1 MGVRGS
7 ASGSRRFVSAGV
19 WPRRWRSYAALAV
32 MVVLLTQALA
42 YLGAHDASRAASRED
57 EDIARRAARI
67 ERMLSHQTMLRNQ
80 LASLR
85 ETAARLDDEAARDAH
100 HADRAATRT
109 AMPVE
114 DRRGTRDERHPEDG
128 VRAVERGTNPVPDTS
143 GVDRRVPRRAAGSAS
158 ADIVA
163 EAARRYAESLGLDLA
178 LDVDADPLAEN
189 ADWILK
195 PEAFGREGAS
205 RLRGASFAENDGAY
219 AAVVI
224 VACNRV
230 EYLRRTVRSVDA
242 VRAAEHGAAAKFPL
256 FIAQDGDHD
265 GVKQLA
271 ASVSSRYHYVQ
282 HLEETPPKTRTRER
296 WDDAAYYRISAHYR
310 FALSKLFDGLGYP
323 RVIVLEDDMELA
335 PDFFS
340 YFEALGKVMD
350 ADPSVYAVSSWND
363 NGQKPHAWDD
373 RRVYRS
379 DFFPGLGW
387 MLHDRLWAEL
397 APIWPDSF
405 WDDWMRLR
413 STRSGRETL
422 RPEVCRTFNFGEK
435 GASKGLFF
443 KTYLESIRVAENR
456 VNWADED
463 LSYLGYDAYEAAVRE
478 SVAAAT
484 RVEYPHQVES
494 RLRKSIPDDE
504 RAFAV
509 EYSSLEDFKTK
520 AKRFGIFPE
529 WKDGVPR
536 ARVPRRGHVQD
547 ARGARHRALYAVAD
561 GPRRGI
567 LSKAASDAVIPI
579 PEEER
584 RPKPASR

>member
-1 MGVRGS
+1 MPLCARRVVVMGYRGS
-7 ASGSRRFVSAGV
+7 ASGSRRSVAAGV

-32 MVVLLTQALA
+32 IVVLLTQALA
-42 YLGAHDASRAASRED
+42 YLGAHDASRAVSRED

-67 ERMLSHQTMLRNQ
+67 ERMLSHQTTLRNQ

-85 ETAARLDDEAARDAH
+85 ETAARLDDEAARDARR
-100 HADRAATRT
+100 ADGAATRT
-109 AMPVE
+109 AVPVE
-114 DRRGTRDERHPEDG
+114 DRRGTRDERHPED
-128 VRAVERGTNPVPDTS
+128 VPRAVERGANPAPDPAS
-143 GVDRRVPRRAAGSAS
+143 VARRDPRRAGGSAS

-178 LDVDADPLAEN
+178 LDGDDADPLAEN
-189 ADWILK
+189 ADWILT

-205 RLRGASFAENDGAY
+205 RLRGASFAENEGAY

-242 VRAAEHGAAAKFPL
+242 VRAAEPGAAAKFPL

-265 GVKQLA
+265 GVKRLA

-340 YFEALGKVMD
+340 YFEAMGKVMD

-363 NGQKPHAWDD
+363 NGQKPRAWDE

-443 KTYLESIRVAENR
+443 KTYLESIRVASNR
-456 VNWADED
+456 VDWANED
-463 LSYLGYDAYEAAVRE
+463 LSYLRYDAYEAAVRE

-494 RLRKSIPDDE
+494 SLRKSIPDDE
-504 RAFAV
+504 RVFVV

-536 ARVPRRGHVQD
+536 GGYRGVVTFKMLEGRATVHFAPSRMVP
-547 ARGARHRALYAVAD
+547 VAESYRKLH
-561 GPRRGI
+561 PT
-567 LSKAASDAVIPI
+567 P
-579 PEEER
+579 
-584 RPKPASR
+584 

>member
-57 EDIARRAARI
+57 EDITRRAARI

-128 VRAVERGTNPVPDTS
+128 VRAVERGANPVPDTS

-163 EAARRYAESLGLDLA
+163 EAARRYAESRPGPRARRRRRPARGKRRLDTQTRG
-178 LDVDADPLAEN
+178 VRTR
-189 ADWILK
+189 
-195 PEAFGREGAS
+195 GREQTARCLLRGERRGVRRGGDRRVQPRGVPPPDRSIRRRRAS
-205 RLRGASFAENDGAY
+205 RRTRRGGE
-219 AAVVI
+219 
-224 VACNRV
+224 
-230 EYLRRTVRSVDA
+230 
-242 VRAAEHGAAAKFPL
+242 FPL

-296 WDDAAYYRISAHYR
+296 WDDAAYYRISAQYR
-310 FALSKLFDGLGYP
+310 FALSELFDGLGYP

-379 DFFPGLGW
+379 DFSRDSGGCSTTDCGQSSPPSGRTVSGTIGCACARREAAARRF
-387 MLHDRLWAEL
+387 DRRCA
-397 APIWPDSF
+397 A
-405 WDDWMRLR
+405 R
-413 STRSGRETL
+413 STSARRAPAKDSSSR
-422 RPEVCRTFNFGEK
+422 RT
-435 GASKGLFF
+435 S
-443 KTYLESIRVAENR
+443 
-456 VNWADED
+456 
-463 LSYLGYDAYEAAVRE
+463 
-478 SVAAAT
+478 
-484 RVEYPHQVES
+484 S
-494 RLRKSIPDDE
+494 RFE
-504 RAFAV
+504 
-509 EYSSLEDFKTK
+509 
-520 AKRFGIFPE
+520 
-529 WKDGVPR
+529 
-536 ARVPRRGHVQD
+536 
-547 ARGARHRALYAVAD
+547 
-561 GPRRGI
+561 
-567 LSKAASDAVIPI
+567 
-579 PEEER
+579 
-584 RPKPASR
+584 

>member
-57 EDIARRAARI
+57 EDITRRAARI

-128 VRAVERGTNPVPDTS
+128 VRAVERGANPVPDTS

-242 VRAAEHGAAAKFPL
+242 VRAAEPGAVAKFPL

-282 HLEETPPKTRTRER
+282 HLEETPRE
-296 WDDAAYYRISAHYR
+296 H
-310 FALSKLFDGLGYP
+310 P
-323 RVIVLEDDMELA
+323 
-335 PDFFS
+335 
-340 YFEALGKVMD
+340 
-350 ADPSVYAVSSWND
+350 
-363 NGQKPHAWDD
+363 
-373 RRVYRS
+373 
-379 DFFPGLGW
+379 
-387 MLHDRLWAEL
+387 
-397 APIWPDSF
+397 
-405 WDDWMRLR
+405 
-413 STRSGRETL
+413 
-422 RPEVCRTFNFGEK
+422 
-435 GASKGLFF
+435 
-443 KTYLESIRVAENR
+443 
-456 VNWADED
+456 
-463 LSYLGYDAYEAAVRE
+463 
-478 SVAAAT
+478 
-484 RVEYPHQVES
+484 
-494 RLRKSIPDDE
+494 
-504 RAFAV
+504 
-509 EYSSLEDFKTK
+509 
-520 AKRFGIFPE
+520 
-529 WKDGVPR
+529 
-536 ARVPRRGHVQD
+536 
-547 ARGARHRALYAVAD
+547 
-561 GPRRGI
+561 
-567 LSKAASDAVIPI
+567 
-579 PEEER
+579 ER
-584 RPKPASR
+584 RRRAEGDDD